1 MSKADASISCDATA
15 NASDAAAD
23 LHGPVVP
30 VGEATAATLAPER
43 SFGQKAA
50 SGMTWLALQTIG
62 YKIISFFG
70 QVLLTYMIVPEDSA
84 QINLA
89 LGVAAFTNFLQQP
102 GLREVLVQ
110 RRSRSARWDEIG
122 LWFSVSL
129 GIVAALLTIAAGPIA
144 AWWFQS
150 PNVAYLLFI
159 LALAAPLTG
168 LGTVPEARLQCE
180 MRFKLLS
187 MVEFFRAT
195 ALLAITI
202 GLASLGWGAYAF
214 AVPVPLMAAVRAILL
229 WRAARP
235 PFSWRL
241 HVRRW
246 KFLLTDSTVLF
257 TASMV
262 TLVITQGSLFVLARV
277 AGDNESGLYSFG
289 YNLSLTTFALLA
301 NNIGNVMFP
310 MLSAMQ
316 DDPERLRAS
325 FLRSARLLNLLGIP
339 ACLLQGALAEPFIRV
354 ACSDKW
360 AGSVPVLQLLSIAMA
375 MVILWP
381 SSRALVQAQGR
392 YTLNLVVICID
403 AVVFLGC
410 VVTAGWLWKTG
421 AAVSCAVI
429 IAFTFTGIFNP
440 WVATRPLGAKF
451 SDVLRPILLPMFVG
465 WAGIGSA
472 YAIAHFAIR
481 PMLSMDLKSLLVV
494 EGAAT
499 TVLSAILWPLILRAV
514 APADFAEL
522 MGFAAR
528 ITNKLRGRR

>member
-1 MSKADASISCDATA
+1 VSKADASISCDATA

-187 MVEFFRAT
+187 W
-195 ALLAITI
+195 
-202 GLASLGWGAYAF
+202 SSSS
-214 AVPVPLMAAVRAILL
+214 
-229 WRAARP
+229 ARP
-235 PFSWRL
+235 RCWPSP
-241 HVRRW
+241 
-246 KFLLTDSTVLF
+246 S
-257 TASMV
+257 
-262 TLVITQGSLFVLARV
+262 GSLHL
-277 AGDNESGLYSFG
+277 GGG
-289 YNLSLTTFALLA
+289 H
-301 NNIGNVMFP
+301 M
-310 MLSAMQ
+310 
-316 DDPERLRAS
+316 RLR
-325 FLRSARLLNLLGIP
+325 FRCR
-339 ACLLQGALAEPFIRV
+339 
-354 ACSDKW
+354 
-360 AGSVPVLQLLSIAMA
+360 
-375 MVILWP
+375 LWP
-381 SSRALVQAQGR
+381 RFGR
-392 YTLNLVVICID
+392 FCSGV
-403 AVVFLGC
+403 
-410 VVTAGWLWKTG
+410 
-421 AAVSCAVI
+421 
-429 IAFTFTGIFNP
+429 
-440 WVATRPLGAKF
+440 R
-451 SDVLRPILLPMFVG
+451 
-465 WAGIGSA
+465 
-472 YAIAHFAIR
+472 
-481 PMLSMDLKSLLVV
+481 
-494 EGAAT
+494 
-499 TVLSAILWPLILRAV
+499 
-514 APADFAEL
+514 
-522 MGFAAR
+522 
-528 ITNKLRGRR
+528 RGRRSRGACTCGAGSSS